1 MQLLLLMWY
10 VWCSTLVSYNNSVL
24 KVKRGRWQLRG
35 EVRSKSKSG
44 VGGHYML
51 PGDLKDDPQALQTH
65 VSKLLQEGKFMY
77 KGLNLEVS
85 IASWCKIYY
94 EHYILP
100 IDIHC

>member
-1 MQLLLLMWY
+1 
-10 VWCSTLVSYNNSVL
+10 
-24 KVKRGRWQLRG
+24 
-35 EVRSKSKSG
+35 
-44 VGGHYML
+44 ML
-51 PGDLKDDPQALQTH
+51 PGDLKDDPQALETH

>member
-1 MQLLLLMWY
+1 
-10 VWCSTLVSYNNSVL
+10 
-24 KVKRGRWQLRG
+24 
-35 EVRSKSKSG
+35 
-44 VGGHYML
+44 ML
-51 PGDLKDDPQALQTH
+51 PGDMKDDPQALQTH

-100 IDIHC
+100 IDIHCLSTWTLFTSLHWGSNQ